1 MHSHPWTFNTPAHT
15 YRTSLQNISNALKLK
30 SFASIALMEAALS
43 EFAQTHD
50 FFKNVPKGQQGQQG
64 QQGQKVPKQNKQG
77 LTGGQDDQIERI
89 IEQDKQKENAQEEQ
103 NEEEFKHHEQESV
116 SESESEIKGHASRE
130 SRDKDHNDDHNEL
143 EQTKTKQKEATQQ
156 GQTTLLKTLSWSKTA
171 HEWEQAPPKTEAE
184 HAAICIDVW
193 MAAQASL
200 KESRAFLYSSQN
212 TPRNT
217 NSLLS
222 LVSLVTN
229 KHIRIGTREQLRAL
243 LLRHAETDEEK
254 LFVNY
259 A

>member
-15 YRTSLQNISNALKLK
+15 YRTSLQNISSALKLK

-64 QQGQKVPKQNKQG
+64 QKVPKQNKQG
-77 LTGGQDDQIERI
+77 LTGGQDDQIKQ
-89 IEQDKQKENAQEEQ
+89 IEQEEQ
-103 NEEEFKHHEQESV
+103 EEQSEEEFKHHEQESESESV
-116 SESESEIKGHASRE
+116 NESESEIKGQASRE